1 MSKFDPVI
9 HKLTNFTQTFVADES
24 SLQEAK
30 TCFFDSLACAFLA
43 LEHDKVQ
50 NFCSLAYIK
59 DSSGSVGVIGTD
71 TKTNV
76 VDATFLNG
84 ALIRWLDFN
93 DTWLAKEWGHPSDNL
108 AAILALTDYLK
119 TERDITFSLRDILN
133 FMVIAHEIQGAL
145 AIENSFNKEG
155 LDHVVLV
162 KIASAAV
169 ASKMLGHDHEQM
181 SAVISNAFVDGQ
193 SLRTYRHFPNTGAR
207 KSWAA
212 GDAGARGVKLAFISE
227 VSDEHYP
234 SVISAELWG
243 FNDVLMGDNPVKLER
258 ELNSYVMDNIL
269 YKVNFP
275 AEFHAQT
282 AAEAA
287 IKLHPQ
293 VAFDD
298 IAHINIHTQ
307 EPGVRIISK
316 QGPLTNYAD
325 RDHCIEYIVAWCLLN
340 GNLDA
345 NSYTDEAASDSRI
358 DSLREITSTSE
369 NTEYTNRYY
378 NLDER
383 AIPNKVTVTLKN
395 GDVMEEEVIYPLG
408 HRERREES
416 KPYLKQKFNN
426 SLKNTGLDQTF
437 LSDAYNS
444 LDLDKV
450 EIYDIL
456 KKIYK

>member
-9 HKLTNFTQTFVADES
+9 NKIADFTQAYVADES

-30 TCFFDSLACAFLA
+30 RCFFDSLACAFLA

-50 NFCSLAYIK
+50 SFCALPYIS
-59 DSSGSVGVIGTD
+59 DSSGTVGVIGTD
-71 TKTNV
+71 IKTNV

-84 ALIRWLDFN
+84 SLIRWLDFN

-119 TERDITFSLRDILN
+119 SARGKIYSFKDVLN
-133 FMVIAHEIQGAL
+133 FMVLAHEIQGTL

-169 ASKMLGHDHEQM
+169 ASKMLGHDHNQL

-193 SLRTYRHFPNTGAR
+193 SLRAYRHFPNTGAR

-212 GDAGARGVKLAFISE
+212 GDASARGVKLAFITE

-234 SVISAELWG
+234 SAISAQTWG
-243 FNDVLMGDNPVKLER
+243 FNDVLMGDNPLELKR

-287 IKLHPQ
+287 IKLHSQ
-293 VAFDD
+293 INYDD
-298 IAHINIHTQ
+298 IARIDIHTQ

-345 NSYTDEAASDSRI
+345 NSYTDEAASNSRI
-358 DSLREITSTSE
+358 DMLREITSTTE
-369 NTEYTNRYY
+369 NNEYTRRYY

-383 AIPNKVTVTLKN
+383 AIPNKVIVTLKN
-395 GDVMEEEVIYPLG
+395 GEVLEEEVIYPLG

-416 KPYLKQKFNN
+416 KPYLKQKFEN
-426 SLKNTGLDQTF
+426 SLAHLGLDEAY
-437 LSDAYNS
+437 LCEAYSSSKISDI
-444 LDLDKV
+444 

>member
-9 HKLTNFTQTFVADES
+9 NKIADFTQAYVADES

-30 TCFFDSLACAFLA
+30 RCFFDSLACAFLA

-50 NFCSLAYIK
+50 SFCALPYIS
-59 DSSGSVGVIGTD
+59 DSSGTVGVIGTD
-71 TKTNV
+71 IKTNV

-84 ALIRWLDFN
+84 SLIRWLDFN

-119 TERDITFSLRDILN
+119 SARGKIYSFKDVLN
-133 FMVIAHEIQGAL
+133 FMVLAHEIQGTL

-169 ASKMLGHDHEQM
+169 ASKMLGHDHNQL

-193 SLRTYRHFPNTGAR
+193 SLRAYRHFPNTGAR

-212 GDAGARGVKLAFISE
+212 GDASARGVKLAFITE

-234 SVISAELWG
+234 SAISAQTWG
-243 FNDVLMGDNPVKLER
+243 FNDVLMGDNPLELKR

-287 IKLHPQ
+287 IKLHSQ
-293 VAFDD
+293 INYDD
-298 IAHINIHTQ
+298 IARIDIHTQ

-345 NSYTDEAASDSRI
+345 NSYTDEAASNSRI
-358 DSLREITSTSE
+358 DMLREITSTTE
-369 NTEYTNRYY
+369 NNEYTRRYY

-383 AIPNKVTVTLKN
+383 AIPNKVIVTFKN
-395 GDVMEEEVIYPLG
+395 GEVLEEEVIYPLG

-416 KPYLKQKFNN
+416 KPYLKQKFEN
-426 SLKNTGLDQTF
+426 SLAHLGLDEAY
-437 LSDAYNS
+437 LCEAYNS
-444 LDLDKV
+444 TKILDI

>member
-9 HKLTNFTQTFVADES
+9 NKIADFTQAYVADES

-30 TCFFDSLACAFLA
+30 RCFFDSLACAFLA

-50 NFCSLAYIK
+50 SFCALPYIS
-59 DSSGSVGVIGTD
+59 DSSGTVGVIGTD
-71 TKTNV
+71 IKTNV

-84 ALIRWLDFN
+84 SLIRWLDFN

-119 TERDITFSLRDILN
+119 SARGKIYSFKDVLN
-133 FMVIAHEIQGAL
+133 FMVLAHEIQGTL

-169 ASKMLGHDHEQM
+169 ASKMLGHDHNQL

-193 SLRTYRHFPNTGAR
+193 SLRAYRHFPNTGAR

-212 GDAGARGVKLAFISE
+212 GDASARGVKLAFITE

-234 SVISAELWG
+234 SAISAQTWG
-243 FNDVLMGDNPVKLER
+243 FNDVLMGDNPLELKR

-287 IKLHPQ
+287 IKLHSQ
-293 VAFDD
+293 INYDD
-298 IAHINIHTQ
+298 IARIDIHTQ

-345 NSYTDEAASDSRI
+345 NSYTDEAASNSRI
-358 DSLREITSTSE
+358 DMLREITSTTE
-369 NTEYTNRYY
+369 NNEYTRRYY

-383 AIPNKVTVTLKN
+383 AIPNKVIVTLKN
-395 GDVMEEEVIYPLG
+395 GEVLEEEVIYPLG

-416 KPYLKQKFNN
+416 KPYLKQKFEN
-426 SLKNTGLDQTF
+426 SLAHLGLDEAY
-437 LSDAYNS
+437 LCEAYNS
-444 LDLDKV
+444 TKILDI